1 MGKPPFFLRV
11 GRTSVRYMAS
21 YVHCVRIVY
30 LVRRCH
36 SALRVRVILSHGG
49 EGRESLAGPL
59 VGFQYISCRLVFSSR
74 SASCFSSRAASR
86 CASRLL
92 RLVVR
97 PALCLVLPSRFM
109 SVAFRRECLVLLR
122 FAHRVSHRGRF
133 SSRSFRLVSRLPPRL
148 VSHFVPSCRVA
159 FVAGGGSV
167 WDVGGGDGVLSS
179 SCDVVAVASCF
190 PCSGW
195 LGGGRSIGLH
205 RFIQLVLV
213 RICGLWV
220 SGSWQDGIDMR

>member
-74 SASCFSSRAASR
+74 LAS
-86 CASRLL
+86 
-92 RLVVR
+92 
-97 PALCLVLPSRFM
+97 
-109 SVAFRRECLVLLR
+109 
-122 FAHRVSHRGRF
+122 RF
-133 SSRSFRLVSRLPPRL
+133 SSRGGVSLCFSFPPSRCRLLVVASCRLVSFHSCVVLVADACMWRCRSWVVSCRSHLVVGVSSRSSALCLASPVASFLVPVSPCVSPSVAGRRL
-148 VSHFVPSCRVA
+148 VWGRGVDVPCHHAVRVMV
-159 FVAGGGSV
+159 F
-167 WDVGGGDGVLSS
+167 L
-179 SCDVVAVASCF
+179 F
-190 PCSGW
+190 PY
-195 LGGGRSIGLH
+195 
-205 RFIQLVLV
+205 F
-213 RICGLWV
+213 
-220 SGSWQDGIDMR
+220 